1 MSFLASFFSSSIK
14 RLWALVLQP
23 CPTITTPQNTIMAD
37 IFAQNTAVN
46 ATLPVVPQSEANRTI
61 FHVIRLPNA
70 GTRPPGTVLSE
81 WAIQP
86 SIDNVVRQACWW
98 TSYIIFAKKGLLQ
111 QGTGVYPSWREFA
124 TLSSS
129 GSFMNVLPRPDG
141 IIFHMTKGV
150 TTGPLDNAAIIDE
163 FQTPRGVPYDSD
175 IYVCLVVAGMHDGR
189 YQVHGQ
195 ARLALG

>member
-1 MSFLASFFSSSIK
+1 MSFLASIFSSSIK
-14 RLWALVLQP
+14 KLWTLLLYP
-23 CPTITTPQNTIMAD
+23 YLPIISPQKVIMAD

-46 ATLPVVPQSEANRTI
+46 AVLPVIAQTEANRTV

-86 SIDNVVRQACWW
+86 GSDNVARQACWW
-98 TSYIIFAKKGLLQ
+98 TSYIIFAKKGLLH
-111 QGTGVYPSWREFA
+111 QGTGVYTSWNEFA
-124 TLSSS
+124 TLSST
-129 GSFMNVLPRPDG
+129 GSFMNVQPRPDG

-150 TTGPLDNAAIIDE
+150 TTGFLGNAAFTDE
-163 FQTPRGVPYDSD
+163 FHTPRGVPYDSD
-175 IYVCLVVAGMHDGR
+175 VYVCLVVAGMHDGR

-195 ARLALG
+195 ARLTLG